1 MKLLF
6 KNLILNTVWIY
17 IKVQRFGLNINYHGI
32 IPDMFGLDYFSIW
45 YNFTPMN
52 KLILLL
58 LLSTLTS
65 CSRSIKIYENDQLV
79 KEITT
84 IPKSDTTINIKDYYI
99 TYKQN
104 GAYLEGFVEN
114 TFDDNKRSFKT
125 SGSVE
130 IEIGEGK
137 FGIRR

>member
-1 MKLLF
+1 
-6 KNLILNTVWIY
+6 
-17 IKVQRFGLNINYHGI
+17 
-32 IPDMFGLDYFSIW
+32 
-45 YNFTPMN
+45 MN
-52 KLILLL
+52 KVFLLV
-58 LLSTLTS
+58 LLSMLTS

-84 IPKSDTTINIKDYYI
+84 IPKSDTTIDIKDYYI

-114 TFDDNKRSFKT
+114 SFDDNKGSFKT
-125 SGSVE
+125 NGSVE
-130 IEIGEGK
+130 IEIGQGK